1 MSVRVCAR
9 WMENGRHKTLSWGW
23 GGVGDAPLLYPFRW
37 RRGLPSQ
44 RGRRSR
50 KVGFCQ
56 CCICQEAACPK
67 AWRCRGLLGKRFPLQ
82 YRLAPVC
89 WCLHVYMCT
98 RVSACL
104 FCGFLYLFVILDKGW
119 LGWLAGSW
127 EGLSC
132 WRFQIEPVSGSA
144 QLLETVTFLV
154 EI

>member
-1 MSVRVCAR
+1 MSVCVCAH
-9 WMENGRHKTLSWGW
+9 WIENGRHKALSWGW
-23 GGVGDAPLLYPFRW
+23 GALHCSILSVGGEGF
-37 RRGLPSQ
+37 PSH
-44 RGRRSR
+44 RGRRLR

-56 CCICQEAACPK
+56 CCTCQEAACWK
-67 AWRCRGLLGKRFPLQ
+67 AWRCRELLDKRFPLLC
-82 YRLAPVC
+82 RLAPVC

-98 RVSACL
+98 CVSACL
-104 FCGFLYLFVILDKGW
+104 FCRFLYLSFWTRGGW
-119 LGWLAGSW
+119 GWLAGSW